1 METGT
6 GLGSVMGLGGVALG
20 GIGGLVLGS
29 MINGNGGLFGN
40 NRNDGAG
47 GAVALGYGEVM
58 EAIGDAKLAA
68 VTAASS
74 NSITS
79 LQQTGALSTAIAASN
94 LTTLQSVNGLGNQI
108 VANNTQGIIQN
119 LNSFNQL
126 GAITQAGF
134 NNTNMTQLESANDIK
149 TSLAAMS
156 AAQQACCC
164 EILRGQLENTQK
176 ILDQN
181 TTFRIQDLQ
190 IENSNLRQTQVMR
203 DSQDAQTSIILRH
216 LSPYIP
222 PVVRTA

>member
-6 GLGSVMGLGGVALG
+6 GFGSAMGLGGVALG

-40 NRNDGAG
+40 NNRNGD
-47 GAVALGYGEVM
+47 GAVALGYGELM
-58 EAIGDAKLAA
+58 EEIADAKLVAVQAA
-68 VTAASS
+68 NSNAITA
-74 NSITS
+74 
-79 LQQTGALSTAIAASN
+79 LQQTGALSTAIAGSN
-94 LTTLQSVNGLGNQI
+94 LQTLQSVNGLGNQI

-126 GAITQAGF
+126 GAITQNGF
-134 NNTNMTQLESANDIK
+134 NQTNMTQLESANDIK

-156 AAQQACCC
+156 APQQACCC
-164 EILRGQLENTQK
+164 EILRGQLESTQK

-190 IENSNLRQTQVMR
+190 IELSNSKQTLALR

-216 LSPYIP
+216 LAPYA